1 MFTAQKI
8 PEAEEVIKKTFL
20 TPVQV
25 EATPKIH
32 IPQEPEEEGRFQRL
46 SLLLEHFKLFKT

>member
-1 MFTAQKI
+1 MFTAQKT
-8 PEAEEVIKKTFL
+8 PGAEELIKKAL
-20 TPVQV
+20 NAPVQV

-46 SLLLEHFKLFKT
+46 SLRLENFKLFKS

>member
-8 PEAEEVIKKTFL
+8 PGAEELIKKAFNA
-20 TPVQV
+20 PVQV

-46 SLLLEHFKLFKT
+46 SLLLENFKLFKS

>member
-8 PEAEEVIKKTFL
+8 PEAEEVIKKAFL

-25 EATPKIH
+25 EPTPKIH

-46 SLLLEHFKLFKT
+46 NLLLENFKLFKT